1 MPIGRILIAAAISL
15 LIGCAFITIALGYSD
30 SWMVGVLQ
38 RASIV
43 AAGGVVIFGGMA
55 WIMLRMADWR
65 TPETEAE
72 FEEVV
77 QRSERLAAG
86 EWEAGD
92 DDWEFED
99 DDDEDDGYG
108 WDGLDPH
115 DDDDFE
121 QLVRLAIDDLPV
133 EFQRVLE
140 TVPVVISDKGRR
152 RRAYGLYEGD
162 GVARDNYP
170 DRIII
175 FRDTLVRDFGHDADL
190 LRAQVTQ
197 TVRHEV
203 AHHLGWNE
211 RGVEGLGL

>member
-1 MPIGRILIAAAISL
+1 MELKRILIAAAIAL
-15 LIGCAFITIALGYSD
+15 LIGCAFITLAVGTSD
-30 SWMVGVLQ
+30 SWMVGAVQ
-38 RASIV
+38 RASIF
-43 AAGGVVIFGGMA
+43 AAGAVVVFCGIA
-55 WIMLRMADWR
+55 WLMLRMADYR
-65 TPETEAE
+65 APASEAE
-72 FEEVV
+72 FDEVV
-77 QRSERLAAG
+77 ERSERIAAG

-92 DDWEFED
+92 DDYLYED
-99 DDDEDDGYG
+99 DDPDDDFG

-115 DDDDFE
+115 DDEDFE
-121 QLVRLAIDDLPV
+121 QLVRLAIDDLPRQ
-133 EFQRVLE
+133 FQRVLE
-140 TVPVVISDKGRR
+140 TVPVVVSDKGRR

-197 TVRHEV
+197 TLRHEV

>member
-1 MPIGRILIAAAISL
+1 MPIRRILSAAAISL
-15 LIGCAFITIALGYSD
+15 LIGVAFITVVGGYSD
-30 SWMVGVLQ
+30 TWLVGAVQ
-38 RASIV
+38 RASLF
-43 AAGGVVIFGGMA
+43 AAGAVVIFGGMA
-55 WIMLRMADWR
+55 WVMLHMADWR

-77 QRSERLAAG
+77 ERSERLAAG
-86 EWEAGD
+86 DWEAGD
-92 DDWEFED
+92 GDWDED
-99 DDDEDDGYG
+99 DEDEDDGYG
-108 WDGLDPH
+108 WNGLDPH
-115 DDDDFE
+115 DDEDFE

-140 TVPVVISDKGRR
+140 KVPVVVSDKGRR

-175 FRDTLVRDFGHDADL
+175 FRDTLVRDFGHDAEL

-203 AHHLGWNE
+203 AHHLGWGE
-211 RGVEGLGL
+211 RGVQGLGL

>member
-1 MPIGRILIAAAISL
+1 MPIRKILSAAAISL
-15 LIGCAFITIALGYSD
+15 LIGVAFITVVGGYSD
-30 SWMVGVLQ
+30 TWLVGAVQ
-38 RASIV
+38 RASLF
-43 AAGGVVIFGGMA
+43 AAGAVVIFGGMA
-55 WIMLRMADWR
+55 WVMLHMADWR

-77 QRSERLAAG
+77 ERSERLAAG
-86 EWEAGD
+86 DWEAGD
-92 DDWEFED
+92 GDWDED
-99 DDDEDDGYG
+99 DEDEDDGYG
-108 WDGLDPH
+108 WNGLDPH
-115 DDDDFE
+115 DDEDFE

-140 TVPVVISDKGRR
+140 KVPVVVSDKGRR

-175 FRDTLVRDFGHDADL
+175 FRDTLVRDFGHDAEL

-203 AHHLGWNE
+203 AHHLGWGE
-211 RGVEGLGL
+211 RGVQGLGL